1 MLLSVIVPLYNEE
14 ENIQLLYDEL
24 KEVLQSIKD
33 EHEII
38 FIDDGSSDTSI
49 EILRAIQGGDDTVV
63 VVSFRR
69 NFGQTAAMS
78 AGFDYAAGDV
88 IITMDADL
96 QNDPHDIPKL
106 LAKLDEG
113 YDVVTGWRH
122 DRQDAFINRKLPS
135 MIANKIISVTT
146 GVNLHDYGCTL
157 KAFKKYVIKG
167 INLYGEMHRFI
178 PAIASGLGISFT
190 EVKVNHRPRRF
201 GSSKYGISRTI
212 RVVLDLI
219 TVKFLLSF
227 STKPIQVFGL
237 MGIVSGGIGT
247 LIALIMTIQRQFFNV
262 PLADRPLLFLAV
274 LLIFIGIQFVTL
286 GLIAELQARTY
297 HESQNK
303 PIYHVRE
310 ALGVATKESGDQGSG
325 IGE

>member
-1 MLLSVIVPLYNEE
+1 MLLLSVVVPLYNEE

-24 KEVLQSIKD
+24 KEVLQSIRH

-38 FIDDGSSDTSI
+38 FIDDGSSDTSL
-49 EILRAIQGGDDTVV
+49 ELLRTIQDRDDNVV
-63 VVSFRR
+63 VVSFRK

-78 AGFDYAAGDV
+78 AGFDYAQGDV
-88 IITMDADL
+88 IITMDGDL
-96 QNDPHDIPKL
+96 QNDPHDIPEL
-106 LAKLDEG
+106 LAKLEEG
-113 YDVVTGWRH
+113 FDVVTGWRY
-122 DRQDAFINRKLPS
+122 DRKDVFVSRKLPS
-135 MIANKIISVTT
+135 MIANKIISITT
-146 GVNLHDYGCTL
+146 GVKLHDYGCTL

-201 GSSKYGISRTI
+201 GTSKYGISRTI

-237 MGIVSGGIGT
+237 MGLVSGGLGT
-247 LIALIMTIQRQFFNV
+247 VIALIMTIQRQFFNV
-262 PLADRPLLFLAV
+262 PLSDRPLLFLAV

-310 ALGVATKESGDQGSG
+310 VIGGDRK
-325 IGE
+325 